1 MRMAR
6 TSTAEAI
13 LTLATEIREGNT
25 QLIMWLQQSS
35 ERQERQGQATI
46 TALQEISKG
55 QERIAQGQEQI
66 SKGQER
72 IAQGQERIVQGQ
84 ERIVQ
89 IMTEST
95 RALATMLLES
105 QTLTARTLELTR
117 DIHTRTTG
125 GSGTTH

>member
-1 MRMAR
+1 MAR

-13 LTLATEIREGNT
+13 LILATEIREGNT
-25 QLIMWLQQSS
+25 QLITWLQQSS

-46 TALQEISKG
+46 TALHEISKG

-66 SKGQER
+66 
-72 IAQGQERIVQGQ
+72 AQGQERIIQ
-84 ERIVQ
+84 IV
-89 IMTEST
+89 TEST

-105 QTLTARTLELTR
+105 QALTARTLELTR
-117 DIHTRTTG
+117 DIHSRTTGG